1 MEIKFFSE
9 NVVLDLTSQN
19 ISVQET
25 NSKLADKLF
34 SKFTFPFEIVLDG
47 EFLRYFGDYISFD
60 SRDLAKEIKGILFFE
75 GKSHEAKLEILSIEG
90 NILTGQIDFGFEDIP
105 NYDKMLSELPLHQ
118 FEVEDIHTY
127 AAEICQK
134 QYPETDFNFPRIHTK
149 KYDPSNKVWDA
160 FEGYYNHT
168 IIENGELKFAR
179 NVPPSRE
186 NNWNVDNVNII
197 HPCPHILYLLKA
209 GFKDVGFDLE
219 GDILTDELLSHR
231 WVFSGTEYFSRE
243 YLGKETYEIYQKDAV
258 KSDTFSTFYDDYF
271 YKKIVLKEVD
281 GYRLDFHFNLE
292 ENTQLAYAIIIHNNA
307 RIPLADT
314 KMKGQF
320 TLSTIIE
327 TTSENTEI
335 IVDFLITGRGK
346 RPSGPNGNNNGTGS
360 GTGGGTRGGGSGQGG
375 GTRGEGLGSK
385 VLELVIKSKK
395 SKDTTTDKDDDEIKV
410 IDNKNHIDL
419 TRAVPNMTFGEFLGV
434 VKNWFNYDFTI
445 VDQKVIMNKIV
456 GQIPDEPKDF
466 RNYEIPHPK
475 RTFLSNKVFYLKF
488 QDLDNGEKLDAVLY
502 DSKGL
507 KINGT
512 PPKENVNTIEINGY
526 PMPVAKYKEH
536 HTPTAWVKRD
546 TDNTLALVYYDGLVD
561 GINNAQNP
569 VGVAFPEVFHSHWET
584 WLKQRIV
591 SEEYQWK
598 FYANAELFSG
608 YSVKDYIYCYHNHHI
623 IKNINK
629 DKVGDNTYEIEITTE
644 TIL

>member
-47 EFLRYFGDYISFD
+47 EFLRHFGDYTSFE
-60 SRDLAKEIKGILFFE
+60 SRNLAKEIKGVLFFE

-127 AAEICQK
+127 AVEICKK

-168 IIENGELKFAR
+168 IMENGELKFAR
-179 NVPPSRE
+179 NVKPTKE

-243 YLGKETYEIYQKDAV
+243 YLGKETYEIFEGDQIKRERKGGV
-258 KSDTFSTFYDDYF
+258 NYF
-271 YKKIVLKEVD
+271 HYSKKILLKD
-281 GYRLDFHFNLE
+281 IDSYKFDFKFNMTRFVELE
-292 ENTQLAYAIIIHNNA
+292 SAMMVYNNKQIEIFNHNGNKKELIFSEFIH
-307 RIPLADT
+307 T
-314 KMKGQF
+314 
-320 TLSTIIE
+320 S
-327 TTSENTEI
+327 SENTEVEI
-335 IVDFLITGRGK
+335 KFITSLGDPFRSNNYSTNRIGPDRG
-346 RPSGPNGNNNGTGS
+346 GGNGS
-360 GTGGGTRGGGSGQGG
+360 GGGGNGGGTTPVKRL
-375 GTRGEGLGSK
+375 T
-385 VLELVIKSKK
+385 LVIKSKK
-395 SKDTTTDKDDDEIKV
+395 SKETTTDKDDDEIKV
-410 IDNKNHIDL
+410 VENKNHIDL

-466 RNYEIPHPK
+466 QNYEIPHPK

-569 VGVAFPEVFHSHWET
+569 AGVAFPEVFHSHWEI
-584 WLKQRIV
+584 WLKQRVV